1 MYHWLVNI
9 WLAWYFSLVR
19 HSMSFQWKC
28 KNMMTNTTMTASIM
42 MVRLTAST
50 SKSSFMMRL
59 PQALRLLRLFKVEPS
74 RSPSLLHHL
83 RNHHRPHN
91 HWDKKVSLHCPA
103 FCQIHNRQHRQ
114 QPLSSIMMVTFC
126 EAPAAQDL
134 FGEGTTAPPRNPVF
148 HLYFPVS
155 FKMRNGLKHCQRHN
169 GPRNW
174 PRDLD

>member
-1 MYHWLVNI
+1 
-9 WLAWYFSLVR
+9 
-19 HSMSFQWKC
+19 
-28 KNMMTNTTMTASIM
+28 MTNTTMTASIM

-103 FCQIHNRQHRQ
+103 FCQTHNHQHRQ

-155 FKMRNGLKHCQRHN
+155 FKIRNGLKSFVTFFFCFFWEGGGGSPKSILGNSRLLRLS
-169 GPRNW
+169 GLSGLRGC
-174 PRDLD
+174 RGC